1 MSLSRIAKVQ
11 TYGVIMGYPFRTIG
25 IIVLQICVLVN
36 NFGLVIV
43 SLVIID
49 ALFEKSS
56 NEIQHLG
63 VWEKGSMM
71 IYNIETSWKN
81 LGLSNTYY

>member
-11 TYGVIMGYPFRTIG
+11 SYGAIMVYPFRTIG

-56 NEIQHLG
+56 NEILHLG

-81 LGLSNTYY
+81 LGFSNTYY